1 MKRHSLIDRLYRD
14 GHYQLRGF
22 KNYQPYLISI
32 NTIIIFLSVAMFKVQ
47 AETVSDLRHEILPPK
62 ILKEESFSI
71 EMLASINEQPQKTAP
86 VKKDLSP
93 DSVINKKPEGRAHQI
108 SSMFNRIELMIN
120 KRRLLEA
127 SEELDQLLLI
137 VKEYGQPYLIAK
149 SLIIKGDLYY
159 QRKLYT
165 KAVEQY
171 AIATQYLSNKE
182 LATQKELGDTYTK
195 LAESY
200 KRLKNRKLTAA
211 SYHKALVIYTDLQNK
226 KLIARTSNTL
236 AEAERYLGHYTAALD
251 YSLNSIEI
259 HNTIDDPIGRA
270 KAYNGAGIIYRHIGL
285 YEKSLEYVYEAY
297 QFYKKEGDSNGI
309 AKTSNQMGLIY
320 TRLKQFEQARF
331 FYQITIDLPSSDLEP
346 KVLASA
352 LRELAVI
359 ELKEQDYGKARA
371 LIERAHKIYQQEY
384 NKESES
390 LSARIIGN
398 IYREEGDIQHA
409 IVFYRRSLMLAKKV
423 GSVIYQVKAQTS
435 LASVLIEKDSK
446 QAIKILTSSLTLA
459 KQIGDMNQQL
469 YAYRGLRKAEKLL
482 TNYEQSLYYAEKEIA
497 LSRLIEKQKEEREF
511 VTVKAK
517 FYSHQKEMELKL
529 LKKQA
534 RITEF
539 ELAQK
544 TNEVKLSKQENKIA
558 ELELTKNRY
567 TNGMLIILLIVSI
580 VMVIFIYRRFK
591 QSNRLN
597 KKLDTLAATDP
608 LTGCYNRRFL
618 FSAMSEDFK
627 NIQAF
632 EEYSLILLDIDYFK
646 DINDTYGHSK
656 GDQVLVTL
664 VCILQDSIRKSDTL
678 VRYGGEEFCIVLP
691 GTTLL
696 QAKNIAEL
704 LRDKIANANFNN
716 INLTCSFGVSSIQF
730 NANNPEALIEQADLA
745 LYQSKENG
753 RNRVTLWDPAFKV
766 KQPTK

>member
-1 MKRHSLIDRLYRD
+1 MKRHSLIERLYQEGR
-14 GHYQLRGF
+14 YQFRRFINNQLF
-22 KNYQPYLISI
+22 LNI
-32 NTIIIFLSVAMFKVQ
+32 NTITICLLLLMFKVQ
-47 AETVSDLRHEILPPK
+47 ADTASDLTPQAPARNT
-62 ILKEESFSI
+62 LKEKVHSSQALEN
-71 EMLASINEQPQKTAP
+71 INLQSE
-86 VKKDLSP
+86 
-93 DSVINKKPEGRAHQI
+93 ERERQI
-108 SSMFNRIELMIN
+108 SSIFNRIDLLIKEQ
-120 KRRLLEA
+120 RFLEA
-127 SEELDQLLLI
+127 TEEVDQLLF
-137 VKEYGQPYLIAK
+137 VVEEYGQPYLIAK
-149 SLIIKGDLYY
+149 SLITKGSIYH
-159 QRKLYT
+159 QRKLY
-165 KAVEQY
+165 KQAVEQY
-171 AIATQYLSNKE
+171 SNAIQYLLSKE
-182 LATQKELGDTYTK
+182 LTVQKELGDTYTK

-200 KRLKNRKLTAA
+200 KRLKDRKLTAL
-211 SYHKALVIYTDLQNK
+211 SYQKALAIYTNLQNK
-226 KLIARTSNTL
+226 RLIARTSNTL
-236 AEAERYLGHYTAALD
+236 AEAERYLGHYTTALD
-251 YSLNSIEI
+251 LSLNSIKI
-259 HNTIDDPIGRA
+259 HNTIDDPKGRA
-270 KAYNGAGIIYRHIGL
+270 KAYTGAGIIYRHIGL

-320 TRLKQFEQARF
+320 IRLKQFEQARF
-331 FYQITIDLPSSDLEP
+331 FYQITIDLPSNDLEP

-359 ELKEQDYGKARA
+359 ELKEQHYGAARD

-390 LSARIIGN
+390 LTARIIGN
-398 IYREEGDIQHA
+398 IYREESDIQHA
-409 IVFYRRSLMLAKKV
+409 IVFYQRSLMLAKKV
-423 GSVIYQVKAQTS
+423 GNVIYQVKAQTS
-435 LASVLIEKDSK
+435 LAGVLIEKDSK

-459 KQIGDMNQQL
+459 KQVEDMNQQL

-544 TNEVKLSKQENKIA
+544 TNEVKLSKQANKIA

-597 KKLDTLAATDP
+597 EKLDTLAATDP
-608 LTGCYNRRFL
+608 LTNCYNRRFL

-627 NIQAF
+627 NIPAF

-646 DINDTYGHSK
+646 DINDTYGHNR
-656 GDQVLVTL
+656 GDQVLLTL
-664 VCILQDSIRKSDTL
+664 VSILQNNVRKSDIL
-678 VRYGGEEFCIVLP
+678 ARYGGEEFCIVLP
-691 GTTLL
+691 GVTSL
-696 QAKNIAEL
+696 QAKSIAEL

-730 NANNPEALIEQADLA
+730 NAKSPEALIEQADLA

-766 KQPTK
+766 KQPIK